1 MSYERS
7 RSMNTTIFC
16 DFDGTIAQD
25 DVFVKAFQQFTPE
38 LTAKLLPEIY
48 AFRLTLK
55 DGVSQLIA
63 SIPASQY
70 PAMLEYVKSQPMR
83 LGFVELLDFLDSRQ
97 VPLVVI
103 SGGLV
108 DIVKAV
114 LGEELTRRVAGI
126 HAIEIDA
133 QGEYLQLN
141 SDWEGETELI
151 AKVKVIEHYQV
162 DQPIAIGDSIT
173 DYNMAMYVP
182 IVFARDKLATYLDE
196 QHKAYIPWTDFYDI
210 QGKLAQIWGD

>member
-16 DFDGTIAQD
+16 DFDGTIAQN
-25 DVFVKAFQQFTPE
+25 DVFVKAFQQFSPE

-83 LGFVELLDFLDSRQ
+83 
-97 VPLVVI
+97 
-103 SGGLV
+103 
-108 DIVKAV
+108 AV
-114 LGEELTRRVAGI
+114 LRG
-126 HAIEIDA
+126 
-133 QGEYLQLN
+133 
-141 SDWEGETELI
+141 
-151 AKVKVIEHYQV
+151 
-162 DQPIAIGDSIT
+162 DQIKT
-173 DYNMAMYVP
+173 
-182 IVFARDKLATYLDE
+182 
-196 QHKAYIPWTDFYDI
+196 
-210 QGKLAQIWGD
+210 